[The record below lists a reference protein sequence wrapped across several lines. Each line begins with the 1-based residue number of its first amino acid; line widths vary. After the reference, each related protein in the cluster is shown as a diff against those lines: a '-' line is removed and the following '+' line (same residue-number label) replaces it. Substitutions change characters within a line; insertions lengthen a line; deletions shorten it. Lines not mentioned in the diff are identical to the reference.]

1 MQKITK
7 DTTLSEILRNE
18 GSQEI
23 LAKHNVPCLGCAFM
37 NLEMD
42 KLTLGDICKAYGID
56 LEKLLKDLNKPA
68 AKKESILKK
77 KK

>member
-1 MQKITK
+1 MKITK
-7 DTTLSEILRNE
+7 DTILSKILEDSKN
-18 GSQEI
+18 QEI
-23 LAKHNVPCLGCAFM
+23 LAKYNVPCLGCAFM

-68 AKKESILKK
+68 AKKESSLKK